1 MKIFIKIAAIY
12 MNFFTLITSVLL
24 CTLTVFR
31 SKKKNK
37 TDRIHPSVLCFLS
50 NYICS
55 GIVMFIILRQLAM
68 AYFVATHRAS
78 LAFDR
83 FSSSHFT
90 LHAV

>member
-37 TDRIHPSVLCFLS
+37 NGQDTPVRFMLFIKLHLLGNCYVHNSQTVGDGVFCGYAQGQSCF
-50 NYICS
+50 
-55 GIVMFIILRQLAM
+55 
-68 AYFVATHRAS
+68 
-78 LAFDR
+78 
-83 FSSSHFT
+83 
-90 LHAV
+90 